1 MAAKRLGR
9 GLEALIHGPEGSD
22 LGHSGVTDI
31 PIENIVTNPLQP
43 RKDGLDEK
51 SLEELIASIK
61 QKGVITPITVQQDK
75 DNFILIAGERRLRAS
90 RLAGLK
96 RIPGYVITISDE
108 SEMMEI
114 ALIEN
119 IQREN
124 LNPIDEA
131 EGFAILQ
138 SKFKRSQGD
147 IASAV
152 GKQRVTIA
160 NALRLLKLPSDIK
173 NSLRD
178 RKISAGHGR
187 AILGMKTT
195 AGMMKLYKMIIEKDL
210 SVRVAEAFT
219 KGKSTKKSKHTRSK
233 SVGTNHQIRSIENEL
248 ISVLGT
254 KVRLHHSK
262 KGGKIEIQYFS
273 DDDLDRVLD
282 LLRSIE

>member
-9 GLEALIHGPEGSD
+9 GLEALIHGPEKAD
-22 LGHSGVTDI
+22 LGRPGVTEM
-31 PIENIVTNPLQP
+31 PIENIITNPLQP

-90 RLAGLK
+90 KLAGLK
-96 RIPGYVITISDE
+96 QIPGYVVTISDE

-131 EGFAILQ
+131 EGYAILQ
-138 SKFKRSQGD
+138 SKFNHSQSD

-152 GKQRVTIA
+152 GKKRVTIS

-173 NSLRD
+173 NNLRH
-178 RKISAGHGR
+178 RKLSAGHGR
-187 AILGMKTT
+187 AILMMKTA
-195 AGMMKLYKMIIEKDL
+195 AGMMKLYKMIIKEDL
-210 SVRVAEAFT
+210 SVRAAEAIA
-219 KGKSTKKSKHTRSK
+219 KGQSTKKSKHTSRK
-233 SVGTNHQIRSIENEL
+233 SLVTNPQIRSVENEL
-248 ISVLGT
+248 ITVLGT
-254 KVRLHHSK
+254 KVRLHYSK
-262 KGGKIEIQYFS
+262 KGGKIEIQFYS
-273 DDDLDRVLD
+273 DDDFDRVID